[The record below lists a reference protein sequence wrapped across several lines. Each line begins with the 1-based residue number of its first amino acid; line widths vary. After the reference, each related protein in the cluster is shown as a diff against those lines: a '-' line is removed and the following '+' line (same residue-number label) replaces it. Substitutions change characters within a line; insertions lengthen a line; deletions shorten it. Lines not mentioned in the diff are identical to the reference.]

1 MRRLG
6 DRINQPGLLPMARKI
21 IAATGKRQYTATQ
34 EVIMLEVIV
43 FFILT
48 QVWEGTAYGPYVT
61 KDGVT
66 TSQTLEDLRGGE

>member
-1 MRRLG
+1 
-6 DRINQPGLLPMARKI
+6 
-21 IAATGKRQYTATQ
+21 
-34 EVIMLEVIV
+34 MLEVIV